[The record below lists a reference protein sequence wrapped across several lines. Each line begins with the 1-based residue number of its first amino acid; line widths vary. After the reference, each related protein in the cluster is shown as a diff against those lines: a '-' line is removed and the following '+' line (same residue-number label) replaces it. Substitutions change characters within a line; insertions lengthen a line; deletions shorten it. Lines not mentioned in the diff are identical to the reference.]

1 MYGKLAAGLL
11 TLGIAMSTTMSTPAH
26 AALQEKTATSFQG
39 GCSLGC
45 VATPHAR
52 SHRRGHHGHPHIKSP
67 THRSKRI
74 PTGGPA
80 PMSYTLS
87 DCMISS

>member
-26 AALQEKTATSFQG
+26 AAFQEKTATSFQG
-39 GCSLGC
+39 GCS
-45 VATPHAR
+45 
-52 SHRRGHHGHPHIKSP
+52 IKTP
-67 THRSKRI
+67 THRSKRT

-87 DCMISS
+87 DCMISTRHVISCALI